1 MHVLGTM
8 DLKPHIPPYISVCRE
23 SEIESRQMSLMGYLH
38 RALILFSLYV
48 LKVLIKCVQI

>member
-8 DLKPHIPPYISVCRE
+8 DLKPHIPPYIFVCRE